1 MKKLMSLLAMAGLFM
16 ISYTAN
22 AQEEAPVW
30 QEMEAFHT
38 VMSQTWHPIEEGNYA
53 PIRERSAE
61 MMAAAEAWK
70 KSEIPAQFKE
80 VKDIKKKLKELAA
93 ETKELNGEITK
104 GITDEELKEEMAE
117 MHDLFHDIVGLC
129 KE

>member
-1 MKKLMSLLAMAGLFM
+1 MKKLFAVLAGVGLFF
-16 ISYTAN
+16 SSNTAN
-22 AQEEAPVW
+22 AQDEPEW
-30 QEMEAFHT
+30 KEMEAFHQ

-70 KSEIPAQFKE
+70 KSEIPAQFKA
-80 VKDIKKKLKELAA
+80 VKDIKKKLKELAT
-93 ETKELNGEITK
+93 ETKELNKEIAK

>member
-1 MKKLMSLLAMAGLFM
+1 
-16 ISYTAN
+16 
-22 AQEEAPVW
+22 
-30 QEMEAFHT
+30 
-38 VMSQTWHPIEEGNYA
+38 
-53 PIRERSAE
+53 
-61 MMAAAEAWK
+61 
-70 KSEIPAQFKE
+70 
-80 VKDIKKKLKELAA
+80 LAA

>member
-1 MKKLMSLLAMAGLFM
+1 MKKLMSLLVVGLVLL
-16 ISYTAN
+16 AQN
-22 AQEEAPVW
+22 AFAQDNQSWQEE
-30 QEMEAFHT
+30 EAFHT

-61 MMAAAEAWK
+61 LADVAAAWK
-70 KSEIPAQFKE
+70 KSEIPSGFTA

-93 ETKELNGEITK
+93 ETKELNKEIAK
-104 GITDEELKEEMAE
+104 GCTDEEIKEEME
-117 MHDLFHDIVGLC
+117 ELHELFHDIVGLC